1 MVKIIDPK
9 LCVRCK
15 GRLWCGLPRCPILEQ
30 KTRVKAYTPRSSEVD
45 APTPPAVFVSWRN
58 YPKVEVSPMEA
69 IKHVELAENPK
80 EWRNMSI
87 DEIIDV
93 RTALLRPTIRSDVY
107 AAANP
112 PEDVLKIQELA
123 MSERPVAVE
132 AELAKK
138 PELKVQF
145 GQLIAPMGPKAP
157 AKRIELQENPKV
169 DRRIEKMYYDEMKA
183 EDAVVQL
190 FEGGYDVY
198 TISRILSAGI
208 LGIPRNRKLVPTR
221 WAITATDDIIY
232 RKEIAKIR
240 EFEPINEFRLY
251 ESHRFD
257 NHFYIIF
264 MPDVWGFELLEAW
277 APGSAWYQGER
288 AVILNDWEDHRGRK
302 GYADNVGGSYYAAR
316 IAVMENL
323 LREKKQARVVIF
335 REVHEGYYIPLGV
348 WQVRE
353 NVREALENEYQ
364 RFESLQETL
373 DYLRPKLRIPVE
385 RWVSRSVL
393 IRERTN
399 QRKITDWFS

>member
-30 KTRVKAYTPRSSEVD
+30 KARVKAYTPRSSEVD

>member
-30 KTRVKAYTPRSSEVD
+30 KARVKAYTPRSSEVD

-169 DRRIEKMYYDEMKA
+169 DRKIEKIYYDEMKA